1 MCLASKSQ
9 DISEKNKV
17 SSSEK
22 NCENAKDEIELNQNN
37 ESLIF
42 MPKLSLPETLKFCDI
57 LGSKME
63 MEFTIDLE
71 NFQIPEIGLVGKLNF

>member
-1 MCLASKSQ
+1 MQS
-9 DISEKNKV
+9 DEISEKNTV

-22 NCENAKDEIELNQNN
+22 NCENRKDEIELNQNN

-42 MPKLSLPETLKFCDI
+42 MPKIALPETLKFCDN

-71 NFQIPEIGLVGKLNF
+71 NFQIPENGLVGKSNF